1 MSAERM
7 KRANGFHDRGFNCC
21 QSVLAAFTDVTGLS
35 EEESFRIA
43 AGFGRGAGTGELCG
57 ALSGAVMVLSLAT
70 PMDPADPV
78 TGKKRAMAE
87 SRELQKRFSE
97 RFGHLRC
104 QELLAEKYD
113 PETVAPEAA
122 AMGITGHCALMIA
135 SAVEITEELLAKR
148 TESLKREITLHF
160 SWHGHDGGEGL

>member
-78 TGKKRAMAE
+78 TGKKQAMAKA
-87 SRELQKRFSE
+87 RELQKRFLE

-122 AMGITGHCALMIA
+122 ALGITGHCALMIA
-135 SAVEITEELLAKR
+135 TAVEITEELLAK
-148 TESLKREITLHF
+148 
-160 SWHGHDGGEGL
+160 

>member
-1 MSAERM
+1 MNTERM
-7 KRANGFHDRGFNCC
+7 KKANAYHDRGFNCS
-21 QSVLAAFTDVTGLS
+21 QSVLAAFADVTGLS
-35 EEESFRIA
+35 EKESFRIA

-78 TGKKRAMAE
+78 TGKKQAMAKA
-87 SRELQKRFSE
+87 RELQKRFSE

>member
-1 MSAERM
+1 M
-7 KRANGFHDRGFNCC
+7 KRANGFHDRGFSCS

-78 TGKKRAMAE
+78 TGKKQAMAKA
-87 SRELQKRFSE
+87 RELQKRFSA
-97 RFGHLRC
+97 RYGPT
-104 QELLAEKYD
+104 A
-113 PETVAPEAA
+113 TA
-122 AMGITGHCALMIA
+122 I
-135 SAVEITEELLAKR
+135 
-148 TESLKREITLHF
+148 
-160 SWHGHDGGEGL
+160 